1 LALLRTYWRGSRL
14 NRRIFP
20 VRHIATVWVVVLV
33 GLIFYA
39 MAWYV
44 FAYMIS
50 AVISG
55 FQGAYS
61 FPSGAD
67 AVVAVLQYLFAWHPL
82 IVIFGWI
89 LYGFL
94 RSTHRSYR
102 GDYVG

>member
-1 LALLRTYWRGSRL
+1 L

-20 VRHIATVWVVVLV
+20 VRHIATVWVVVFVALV
-33 GLIFYA
+33 AYA
-39 MAWYV
+39 MTWYV
-44 FAYMIS
+44 FAYMITE
-50 AVISG
+50 VIAG

-67 AVVAVLQYLFAWHPL
+67 AVVTVLQYVVAWHPL

-94 RSTHRSYR
+94 RSTHRDVR
-102 GDYVG
+102 GDYLE